1 LAFKSVHNI
10 SLRATARLLVCSML
24 VCCSRLTDVNAPDLV
39 TPDKLANAAG
49 AEALRIGAINGFALM
64 FAGDENGQI
73 TTSGAIADEFF
84 NSSSAVIALAY
95 ADIRQLPEPST
106 SYPYRNLQRA
116 RLDIERAIVAKE
128 EFAANPPSEIAE
140 LFSLSAYTR
149 DFLGENMCSGI
160 PLGHIVE
167 GDLVF
172 GEPLSTQELF
182 EDAVAN
188 FDSSIAYGRDSARL
202 LNLARVGKGRALLN
216 LGRFAEAAAAVAA
229 VPTSYTYQTFH
240 APIVQPNGVFAI
252 MNNAKWLTV
261 ADREGINGLDFR
273 SASDPRVPTA
283 FVGKGP
289 DQSTDV
295 YTFTRYGSLSA
306 PIVLASGIEARL
318 IEAEALLKS
327 GDANGALSI
336 LNALRATTPGLAPL
350 TQPSTL
356 DQQIDQLF
364 RERAFWMFATGH
376 RHGDLRRLVRE
387 YSRPPESVFPTGPYK
402 NGLTYG
408 TDVTFPPDNTQLGNP
423 NYKGCLS
430 RDA

>member
-273 SASDPRVPTA
+273 SAGDPRVPTA
-283 FVGKGP
+283 FVGKDP

-327 GDANGALSI
+327 GDANGALLI

>member
-10 SLRATARLLVCSML
+10 SLRATARLLACLAL

-49 AEALRIGAINGFALM
+49 AQALRIGAINGFALV
-64 FAGDENGQI
+64 FGGDENGQV

-84 NSSSAVIALAY
+84 NSSSAVIALAF

-116 RLDIERAIVAKE
+116 RLDIERAIAAKE
-128 EFAANPPSEIAE
+128 EFAPNPPSEVAE
-140 LFSLSAYTR
+140 LFALSAYTR

-160 PLGHIVE
+160 PLGRIVE
-167 GDLVF
+167 GNLVF
-172 GEPLSTQELF
+172 GEPLKTTELF

-188 FDSSIAYGRDSARL
+188 FDSSITYAQDSVRI
-202 LNLARVGKGRALLN
+202 LNLAKVGKARALLN
-216 LGRFAEAAAAVAA
+216 LGRFAEAAAAVSA
-229 VPTSYTYQTFH
+229 VPTSYTYMTFH

-252 MNNAKWLTV
+252 INNAKWLTV
-261 ADREGINGLDFR
+261 SDREGINGLDFR
-273 SASDPRVPTA
+273 SARDPRVPTA

-327 GDANGALSI
+327 GDANGALLI

-387 YSRPPESVFPTGPYK
+387 YSRSPETVFPTGPYK

-408 TDVTFPPDNTQLGNP
+408 TDVDFPPDNTQLGNP

-430 RDA
+430 RGA